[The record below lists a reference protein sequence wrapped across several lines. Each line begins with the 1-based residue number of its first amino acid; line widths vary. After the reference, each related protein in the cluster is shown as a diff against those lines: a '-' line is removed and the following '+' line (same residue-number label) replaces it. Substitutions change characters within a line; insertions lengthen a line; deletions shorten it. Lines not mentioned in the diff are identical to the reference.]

1 MNDRA
6 LGCLQ
11 KACNVLI
18 GVMLISDVPPP
29 LFCTI
34 STDFGAKE
42 DTIVI
47 IAKAMMALRN
57 PMIKTGD

>member
-1 MNDRA
+1 MSDRT

-11 KACNVLI
+11 KTCKVLI
-18 GVMLISDVPPP
+18 GVILISDVPPP

-42 DTIVI
+42 DTKVI

>member
-1 MNDRA
+1 MNDCT
-6 LGCLQ
+6 LGRLQ
-11 KACNVLI
+11 KTCNVLI